1 MTVPFGKHKGT
12 PVELLLLK
20 EPDYVYWLFQ
30 QHDESASLLRL
41 KEKARSLF
49 KKFDQKPFRLRK
61 CMGGHCSALATGITF
76 YESNLAP
83 YWWCDNCNV
92 KQSGAVP
99 GKLRRISSY
108 SQALSHVKMECDGR
122 RDSFK
127 ALITT
132 MAQAKGLPPR
142 AGKLQ
147 AAKFFL
153 T

>member
-1 MTVPFGKHKGT
+1 MTVPFGKHKGK

-20 EPDYVYWLFQ
+20 EPDYVHWLFQ

-49 KKFDQKPFRLRK
+49 RKFDQKPFQRT
-61 CMGGHCSALATGITF
+61 CMGSQCSALATGITF

-83 YWWCDNCNV
+83 FWWCGKCNV
-92 KQSGAVP
+92 NQMGAVP

-132 MAQAKGLPPR
+132 MARAKGLPPR
-142 AGKLQ
+142 VGKLQ
-147 AAKFFL
+147 AATFFL